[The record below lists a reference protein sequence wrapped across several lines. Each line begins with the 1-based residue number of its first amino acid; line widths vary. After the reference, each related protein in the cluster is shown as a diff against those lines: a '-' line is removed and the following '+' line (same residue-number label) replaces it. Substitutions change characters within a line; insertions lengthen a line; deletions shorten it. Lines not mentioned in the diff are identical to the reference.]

1 MLPRSETVAELPPVA
16 RDLEAGL
23 QATFFTRDEPD
34 LQPGPVDAAGLQSA
48 GRDGEFDTAD
58 DLTMVSYIQVGHVFR
73 LLYNPDEVQQRIE
86 RAYTIGRHYFRIEGS
101 DYDLVDARLLAE
113 FRLTSLALRRDAS
126 FQF

>member
-1 MLPRSETVAELPPVA
+1 VRATLLPRSENVAALPLVA

-34 LQPGPVDAAGLQSA
+34 FSQGQWMRLRLQSA
-48 GRDGEFDTAD
+48 GKDGDFDTSD

-73 LLYNPDEVQQRIE
+73 LLYNPEEVQRRVE

-113 FRLTSLALRRDAS
+113 FRLTSLH
-126 FQF
+126 